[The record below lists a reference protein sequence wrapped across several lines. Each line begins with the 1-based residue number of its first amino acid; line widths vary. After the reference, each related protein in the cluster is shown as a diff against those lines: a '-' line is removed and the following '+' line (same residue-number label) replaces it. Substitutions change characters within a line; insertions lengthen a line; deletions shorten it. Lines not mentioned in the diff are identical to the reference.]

1 MKIIFSRK
9 GFDAKNGGVASPI
22 FPDGRTCSLPIPIS
36 DRAGWNV
43 QYKEI
48 RFGQSNLGDIVT
60 DLTGKRAKRYTG
72 NSRAHV
78 DPDLRKEAL
87 VRRSGWLPVY
97 GPGGRAQA
105 HLSGNGVD
113 VGDVFLF
120 FGWFRRV
127 TEVQNH
133 WRFVRGEPDIH
144 LLWGWLQVEKVYH
157 EISNWPKL
165 PLWAYYHPHVYE
177 DDEWRVDAGEF
188 NDTLYVAKKR
198 LRLPG
203 LGLHLP
209 GGGVFR
215 KYHKKLQLTEPGEGR
230 RVWHLPAWMYPVH
243 NKPPLTYHEDRRRWR
258 KGGRGTLLRTVD
270 IGQEFV
276 LDADYYPK
284 VNEWLVE
291 LFKAAA

>member
-22 FPDGRTCSLPIPIS
+22 FPDERICSLPVPIY
-36 DRAGWNV
+36 DPRGCNV

-48 RFGQSNLGDIVT
+48 RFRPINLGSVVR
-60 DLTGKRAKRYTG
+60 DLTAKRSKRYTG

-87 VRRSGWLPVY
+87 VRRSGWLPLY

-105 HLSGNGVD
+105 SLAGNGVG
-113 VGDVFLF
+113 VGDIFLF

-127 TEVQNH
+127 EEVGNH
-133 WRFVRGEPDIH
+133 RRFVRGEPDIH
-144 LLWGWLQVEKVYH
+144 MLWGWLQVGRIYH

-165 PLWAYYHPHVYE
+165 PLWANYHPHVYE
-177 DDEWRVDAGEF
+177 GGEWRAAEEKVY
-188 NDTLYVAKKR
+188 DTLYVAEKR

-203 LGLHLP
+203 LGSDLA

-230 RVWHLPAWMYPVH
+230 RVWRLPAWMYPFP
-243 NKPPLTYHEDRRRWR
+243 NKPPLTYHKDRRRWR
-258 KGGRGTLLRTVD
+258 KDGRGTLLRTVD

-284 VNEWLVE
+284 ANEWLAE